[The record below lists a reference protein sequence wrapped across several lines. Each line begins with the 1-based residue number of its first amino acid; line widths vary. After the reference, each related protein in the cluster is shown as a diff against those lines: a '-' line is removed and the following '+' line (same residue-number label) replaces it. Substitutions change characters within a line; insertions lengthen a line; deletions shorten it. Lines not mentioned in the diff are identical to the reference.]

1 MTANQKDEEL
11 SKNLLFN
18 EPNVKDQDALDG
30 NFKKYLLRD
39 PDFTD
44 EDIGELEEKMLDDER
59 YFERMM
65 LVEDE
70 LIEDHLRGALSPDEA
85 QRFNNYFLV
94 TPERKKKLESIK
106 FLASSYIE
114 SPKTVAAIG
123 EAQHSDSPKTSWWK
137 SISAF
142 FDSSNLFSG
151 VATAA
156 VLLFLSLG
164 AIWWISQNGKT
175 NDSLIAKAPT
185 NQSLKNINSISNLNQ
200 TEIGRNNENEMSAVP
215 QSSPADSPLPVKTP
229 RSVQTPKQVETP
241 KPTPVAKP
249 AVNASTPVVFA
260 LFPGILRGEGNAAEG
275 KIKPNNKSVKL
286 DLRLDLEKNYEDF
299 LVVIEDSNGTEI
311 AKRANLKKAK
321 NKESLSV
328 EFPSEKFKPDDY
340 TVRLS
345 GKMNGEY
352 VTVSRYSFRILK

>member
-18 EPNVKDQDALDG
+18 DPNVTDQDALDS

-44 EDIGELEEKMLDDER
+44 EDIGELEEKILDDER
-59 YFERMM
+59 YFGRMM

-106 FLASSYIE
+106 FLASSYAE
-114 SPKTVAAIG
+114 PPKTVVAIT
-123 EAQHSDSPKTSWWK
+123 ESKQFDSPKTSWWK
-137 SISAF
+137 SIQAF
-142 FDSSNLFSG
+142 FDSSNLFAG
-151 VATAA
+151 VAAAA

-175 NDSLIAKAPT
+175 DDSFIAKAPT
-185 NQSLKNINSISNLNQ
+185 NQTLENTNSIDNLNR
-200 TEIGRNNENEMSAVP
+200 TEITRSNEKETPAVP
-215 QSSPADSPLPVKTP
+215 QVSPTDSPLPVKTP
-229 RSVQTPKQVETP
+229 QSVQTPKQIETP
-241 KPTPVAKP
+241 KPTPVTKP
-249 AVNASTPVVFA
+249 TVNASTPVVFA
-260 LFPGILRGEGNAAEG
+260 LFPGVLRGESSVAEG

-311 AKRANLKKAK
+311 AKHGNLKKVK

-340 TVRLS
+340 TVRLR
-345 GKMNGEY
+345 GKTNGEY
-352 VTVSRYSFRILK
+352 VNVARYSFRILK